1 MKTKNI
7 IVAGFGVLA
16 ILVLA
21 GAGCAKEETV
31 TPPPADGG
39 VTIGDVPGTGEP
51 EVALPNPETGKNPA
65 DYYGKAKE
73 ITSSEALAGELKSIF
88 SEACGAVKF
97 TQEFLPNN
105 VTGHMLIYVWR
116 DQPTEEKLESA
127 FIKHGYSIELPGSP
141 IFVTK
146 GNLELAVSW
155 EEELYKQEI
164 GVAIVKGE

>member
-7 IVAGFGVLA
+7 VVAGFSVLA
-16 ILVLA
+16 LLVLL
-21 GAGCAKEETV
+21 GAGCAKEEIATPKPPPGGEAV
-31 TPPPADGG
+31 TPP
-39 VTIGDVPGTGEP
+39 GTGVGTPPGEG
-51 EVALPNPETGKNPA
+51 EKNTDLYSSA
-65 DYYGKAKE
+65 RE
-73 ITSSEALAGELKSIF
+73 ISSSKALAGELKSIF

-97 TQEFLPNN
+97 TEEFLPNN

-116 DQPTEEKLESA
+116 DKPTEEKLESA
-127 FIKHGYSIELPGSP
+127 FIKHGYSIESPGSP

-146 GNLELAVSW
+146 GNVELAVSW